1 MRSLGRLLQ
10 IVALAL
16 PVVAI
21 ALQLGGAMKANA
33 MLSLAFGA
41 LCLFY
46 LGRLIE
52 GYSAR

>member
-10 IVALAL
+10 IVALAV

-21 ALQLGGAMKANA
+21 PLQLGGAIKANV
-33 MLSLAFGA
+33 MLTMAFGA

>member
-1 MRSLGRLLQ
+1 MLQ
-10 IVALAL
+10 VVALGL
-16 PVVAI
+16 PVVAV

-33 MLSLAFGA
+33 MLSMALAA